1 MNLILLGPP
10 GSGKGTQASLLIQ
23 KFNIPHISTGDI
35 LRGAIAAGTSLG
47 KQAQEYMNKG
57 ELVPDE
63 VVIGIVEERLGE
75 ADTQEGFLL
84 DGFPR
89 TVAQALALDKT
100 LKSLGK
106 ELDAVIDIE
115 VSEEEIVQRISGRRV
130 CADCKEVYHLVYEAP
145 ENANY
150 CDICGGKLIQR
161 ADDMVETVKR
171 RLQVYTTQTKPL
183 IDFYRDKGLLRS
195 VNGEQGVDA
204 VFEDIV
210 TVLKGDYA

>member
-10 GSGKGTQASLLIQ
+10 GSGKGTQASLLIE

-35 LRGAIAAGTSLG
+35 LRGAIADGTLLG
-47 KQAQEYMNKG
+47 KKAGDYMNKG

-63 VVIGIVEERLGE
+63 VVIGIVEERLDE
-75 ADTQEGFLL
+75 SDTQKGFLL

-89 TVAQALALDKT
+89 TLAQALALDET
-100 LKSLGK
+100 LKNLGK

-115 VSEEEIVQRISGRRV
+115 VSEEEIICRISGRRV
-130 CADCKEVYHLVYEAP
+130 CADCKEVYHLVFEAP

-150 CDICGGKLIQR
+150 CDVCGGKLIQR
-161 ADDMVETVKR
+161 PDDRVETVKR
-171 RLQVYTTQTKPL
+171 RLQVYEGQTKPL
-183 IDFYRDKGLLRS
+183 IDYYREKGLLRS
-195 VNGEQGVDA
+195 VNGAQDIEA
-204 VFEDIV
+204 VFEDVI

>member
-1 MNLILLGPP
+1 VNLILLGPP

>member
-1 MNLILLGPP
+1 VNLILLGPP

-23 KFNIPHISTGDI
+23 KFNVPHISTGDI
-35 LRGAIAAGTSLG
+35 LRAAITTGTSLG
-47 KQAQEYMNKG
+47 KKAQEYMNKG

-75 ADTQEGFLL
+75 ADTQKGFLL

-89 TVAQALALDKT
+89 TVPQAKALDET

-130 CADCKEVYHLVYEAP
+130 CADCKEVYHLIYEAP
-145 ENANY
+145 ENVNY
-150 CDICGGKLIQR
+150 CDVCGGKLIQR
-161 ADDMVETVKR
+161 PDDRVETVKR
-171 RLQVYTTQTKPL
+171 RLQVYKNQTEPL
-183 IDFYRDKGLLRS
+183 IGFYRDKDLLRS
-195 VNGEQGVDA
+195 VNGEQDVEA
-204 VFEDIV
+204 VFEDVV